1 MKVVVILS
9 KDIFAAGKKTAT
21 PSGFAEKV
29 RSGSKK
35 HTVRSNYPYWQ
46 KKIAALKE
54 QGGFLCLRQW
64 SDKPYR
70 SSQET
75 IIEVPAEMV
84 EVQPLVMKRTINGI
98 KAYYEAEIDGI
109 NVDIEEVAKNDG
121 LDWET
126 FMDWFI
132 PIFDR
137 EGKDEITFAIIHF
150 TASRY
155 CVCHQKS
162 FSIE

>member
-29 RSGSKK
+29 RNGSKK
-35 HTVRSNYPYWQ
+35 HTVRSNYQYWH
-46 KKIAALKE
+46 KKIATLKE
-54 QGGFLCLRQW
+54 KGGVLCLRQW
-64 SDKPYR
+64 SGKPYR
-70 SSQET
+70 SPQET

-84 EVQPLVMKRTINGI
+84 GVQPLVIKRAISGI
-98 KAYYEAEIDGI
+98 KEYYEAEIDGI
-109 NVDIEEVAKNDG
+109 NVDIEVVAKNDG

-126 FMDWFI
+126 FMDWFL

-137 EGKDEITFAIIHF
+137 EGKNEITLAIIHF
-150 TASRY
+150 AASRY
-155 CVCHQKS
+155 CV
-162 FSIE
+162 